1 MKSLLSS
8 GPAAKVSLG
17 SFDIFVFAGLIF
29 NSTQI
34 VSRMNG
40 REQGSKNREGSV
52 KVREAHNLLI
62 ASGLMFLRHD
72 M

>member
-1 MKSLLSS
+1 
-8 GPAAKVSLG
+8 
-17 SFDIFVFAGLIF
+17 
-29 NSTQI
+29 
-34 VSRMNG
+34 MNG

-72 M
+72 IRKVSLTVCLQHPFHRHKLISDLYS